1 MSHFLS
7 ERKSKLLKFKLK
19 LKFNCKK
26 VRSYKI
32 TEFWREKI
40 RKKRFPFPFP
50 ILQAKQEKVPK
61 YNYFGEKREERR
73 LMLFSPFFSV
83 NGIRRR
89 SGEVQKIFLCKENN
103 YFSRRRSGEVQKY
116 FRCKENKCFSRKI
129 SGKVKKT
136 FAAKRIIVSQGE
148 EMEKFRNFLLQRE

>member
-1 MSHFLS
+1 MAVANLH
-7 ERKSKLLKFKLK
+7 SKILDAHPPWGSKFFQFHAVFGKFWQNRMLAPPLGSWCPLLG
-19 LKFNCKK
+19 
-26 VRSYKI
+26 
-32 TEFWREKI
+32 E
-40 RKKRFPFPFP
+40 
-50 ILQAKQEKVPK
+50 ILDPP
-61 YNYFGEKREERR
+61 
-73 LMLFSPFFSV
+73 L

-148 EMEKFRNFLLQRE
+148 EVEKFRNFFAAKRIIVSQ